1 MSDFIREVD
10 EEYRQDQ
17 FRNFLSRYWVA
28 LLLLVV
34 VVLAGAGGWR
44 GYQYYRQQQAEAAG
58 ARYFDALDR
67 SAADPKATTAA
78 LDALAKDGPEGYRV
92 LARFRSA
99 SDLGRSDASAGAK
112 AFDAIATDPAIAQ
125 EFRDIAGLRAGIL
138 TVDAGDA
145 SELQR
150 RLGPL
155 ADTNSPYRS
164 LAREMLAVA
173 ALKRGDDCRCYQ
185 VARRHQG
192 RCPGFAGQP
201 SAGRL
206 LPHPGPGPATRAACF
221 GSARGSA
228 MSKVAIIGR
237 PNVGKS
243 TLFNRLVGKKLALVD
258 DQPGVTRDRREG
270 EASLFDA
277 DFTLIDTAGLDNAAD
292 ETLAGRMRQ
301 QTEVAV
307 ADADVILFVIDSRV
321 GVTPMDSHFAGLVRR
336 ADKPI
341 IVVANKAEGRAG
353 EAGALEAHA
362 LGLGTPVA
370 ISAEH
375 NEGMIDL
382 YEALAAVLPES
393 APELPEEDYT
403 PLILGEDEDGT
414 ELDLTK
420 PLRIAVV
427 GRPNA
432 GKSTLLNAWLG
443 EDRLLTGPE
452 PGITRD
458 AIGIEF
464 KWRER
469 DLKIF
474 DTAGLR
480 KRARIEDKVEKLA
493 AADAIRAVQFA
504 EVVIV
509 LLDATIPFEKQD
521 LTIAAL
527 AEREGRAIVIGV
539 NKWDLIEAR
548 GSKLSEMRESAERLL
563 PQIKGVA
570 VVPVSGRTGFGL
582 DKLLEA
588 SLKVAETWNRRV
600 STARINR
607 WLSTA
612 LDANPPPAVSGRRI
626 KIRYMT
632 QPKARPPTFVLFGN
646 QLNGLPRSYQRY
658 LVNQMREV
666 LDLPGVP
673 IRIVTRQGDN
683 PYDKNKNR

>member
-1 MSDFIREVD
+1 
-10 EEYRQDQ
+10 
-17 FRNFLSRYWVA
+17 
-28 LLLLVV
+28 
-34 VVLAGAGGWR
+34 
-44 GYQYYRQQQAEAAG
+44 
-58 ARYFDALDR
+58 
-67 SAADPKATTAA
+67 
-78 LDALAKDGPEGYRV
+78 
-92 LARFRSA
+92 
-99 SDLGRSDASAGAK
+99 
-112 AFDAIATDPAIAQ
+112 
-125 EFRDIAGLRAGIL
+125 
-138 TVDAGDA
+138 
-145 SELQR
+145 
-150 RLGPL
+150 
-155 ADTNSPYRS
+155 
-164 LAREMLAVA
+164 
-173 ALKRGDDCRCYQ
+173 
-185 VARRHQG
+185 
-192 RCPGFAGQP
+192 
-201 SAGRL
+201 
-206 LPHPGPGPATRAACF
+206 
-221 GSARGSA
+221 

-270 EASLFDA
+270 EATLFDA
-277 DFTLIDTAGLDNAAD
+277 DFTLIDTAGLDDAAE

-353 EAGALEAHA
+353 ESGALEAHG

-382 YEALAAVLPES
+382 YDALAAVLPKA
-393 APELPEEDYT
+393 APELPEEEAA
-403 PLILGEDEDGT
+403 PLVLGEDEDGT
-414 ELDLTK
+414 ELDPTK

-458 AIGIEF
+458 SIGIAF
-464 KWRER
+464 KWRDR
-469 DLKIF
+469 DLKVF

-480 KRARIEDKVEKLA
+480 KRSRIEDKVEKLA

-521 LTIAAL
+521 LTIASL
-527 AEREGRAIVIGV
+527 AEREGRAVVIGV

-548 GSKLSEMRESAERLL
+548 GSKLSELRESAERLL
-563 PQIKGVA
+563 PQIKGVP

-588 SLKVAETWNRRV
+588 SFKIAETME
-600 STARINR
+600 
-607 WLSTA
+607 
-612 LDANPPPAVSGRRI
+612 PPPVDLAHQPLAVDGARRQPAAGGQRPAHQDPLHDAAEGPAADLRAVRQPAERPAEILPALPRKPDARGAGPARHPHPAGDAPGRQPLRQEQEPLSPAMTAVKTGRHSGRR
-626 KIRYMT
+626 
-632 QPKARPPTFVLFGN
+632 RPSPRMHPT
-646 QLNGLPRSYQRY
+646 LPESPC
-658 LVNQMREV
+658 LS
-666 LDLPGVP
+666 
-673 IRIVTRQGDN
+673 T
-683 PYDKNKNR
+683 